1 MITRNNKGDNS
12 LLYTLPL
19 LTLRLFYCHPGYH
32 YHGTTTLS
40 SPPSS
45 LFRHRHHLSNTTTTT
60 NASAS
65 TVTAHP
71 NHHPHHYLVNHQYH
85 TTVEITTIA
94 SSTNSHHHN
103 PALVTVAAATIAP
116 RVESHDNVK
125 MSQEN
130 FLPSS
135 SESEAKHKDIWQLF
149 KEAQQNILYLNK
161 QRLLTVEELN
171 KANQEKELLLDKI
184 EQLEAEKQAVLE
196 KVMINVNYM
205 SSLHIVHICTEM
217 APVTEVGYLASYVT
231 GLSLALQKK
240 GHLVEVIL
248 PKYASLNLSE
258 IHGLQEIQAESYS
271 YFNGQL
277 HGNKIWT
284 GVVNGIGVTF
294 IQPLYY
300 SSFFN
305 REKIYGYTDD
315 FERFSYFSRASLDF
329 LTKSGKQPDVL
340 HIHNWE
346 TAIVGPLFW
355 DVFAKQGLEGTR
367 ILLTCHSLDSQCLE
381 KPDMLALCG
390 LDPGRLHRPN
400 RLQDNAKTQFVN
412 ILKGG
417 IVYSNKVVIVSS
429 IHSKS
434 RFIQDLS
441 HGLGPTLSIH
451 QDKLLVTPYG
461 FDKSTW
467 DPSKDR
473 FLPENYS
480 KDDMKGKTVCRVA
493 LQQYVGL
500 SNNTSV
506 VLVGCIL
513 SELSDFNVD
522 SLKAVVWNATRN
534 NVQFIFMGSKMLS
547 ANRALESLQKELK
560 SENVRF
566 ISKYKEVL
574 SHLIF
579 AGSDI
584 ILCLSFHDP
593 FLQVP
598 LKALKYGAAPVA
610 VTPNENRVRDLVDQD
625 QETNKLSKFI
635 RSTYENM
642 SLSEALDEI
651 VSISTDDEE
660 QPIKMEAKDSKWF
673 RANSFHLHSPMLPL
687 HEGNLFQLCRVPKH
701 DAARLSNKQLESSHV
716 RPCLV

>member
-1 MITRNNKGDNS
+1 MEIS
-12 LLYTLPL
+12 LNALILKPVRFHKLNTTNTKRIKSPSFCCLRKNEEAYGL
-19 LTLRLFYCHPGYH
+19 LK
-32 YHGTTTLS
+32 S
-40 SPPSS
+40 PSS
-45 LFRHRHHLSNTTTTT
+45 KLER
-60 NASAS
+60 
-65 TVTAHP
+65 V
-71 NHHPHHYLVNHQYH
+71 
-85 TTVEITTIA
+85 
-94 SSTNSHHHN
+94 
-103 PALVTVAAATIAP
+103 
-116 RVESHDNVK
+116 VESHDNVK

-196 KVMINVNYM
+196 KDKQSMCCKLLLRIDSMVLTGMITTSEASILRKAVMDYKLNVADMLFDNEKESDAELLAELRHFSYRSKR

-355 DVFAKQGLEGTR
+355 DVFAKQVQGLEGTR

-390 LDPGRLHRPN
+390 LDPGRLHRPD

-441 HGLGPTLSIH
+441 RGLGPTLSIH

-593 FLQVP
+593 LLQVP

-651 VSISTDDEE
+651 KND
-660 QPIKMEAKDSKWF
+660 PSKWKQ
-673 RANSFHLHSPMLPL
+673 RIANGMAMDFSW
-687 HEGNLFQLCRVPKH
+687 
-701 DAARLSNKQLESSHV
+701 DAECCDIHV
-716 RPCLV
+716 SAYTALKEL